1 MEKQVSIIVFGRV
14 QGVGFRYFIKTKAQK
29 LGLKGWVQNQADGS
43 VKIKAKGDKEK
54 IKELVNWC
62 NKGSLF
68 TQIEKIQIKEQK
80 TENDLKDFTI
90 IY

>member
-1 MEKQVSIIVFGRV
+1 MEEQVNIVVFGRV

-29 LGLKGWVQNQADGS
+29 LGLKGWVQNQIDGS

-54 IKELVNWC
+54 IKELINYC
-62 NKGSLF
+62 NKRLLF
-68 TQIEKIQIKEQK
+68 ARVEKVQIEKQK
-80 TENDLKDFTI
+80 IENDLDNFII